1 MDNSSAPM
9 PVSTGLTEE
18 QVEAYLISH
27 PEFFEN
33 VPDLLAT
40 LYLPSPYGAGTVS
53 LAERQQQIQRE
64 KIRTLEA
71 QMADLLQYGQK
82 NETISDKVH
91 RLSLGLLAS
100 QQLEILLPMLHGTLR
115 EDFEVSQV
123 ALRLWHAPKDLH
135 HQELPE
141 FLPISQALQQWTIA
155 QSEPYCGPLPQY
167 QGQTLEIEWLAEVSS
182 VNSCALI
189 PLRTDRVIGLLAIA
203 SDDTQ
208 RFTLDMG
215 KLYLKRISELVSAA
229 LLRYI

>member
-1 MDNSSAPM
+1 MDNSSVPL
-9 PVSTGLTEE
+9 PVSTALTED

-71 QMADLLQYGQK
+71 QMADLLQYGQM
-82 NETISDKVH
+82 NEAISDKVH

-100 QQLEILLPMLHGTLR
+100 QQLEILLPMMHGTLR

-123 ALRLWHAPKDLH
+123 ALRLWQPPKDVR
-135 HQELPE
+135 HQELAE
-141 FLPISQALQQWTIA
+141 FLPVSQALQQWTIA
-155 QSEPYCGPLPQY
+155 LSEPYCGPLPQY
-167 QGQTLEIEWLAEVSS
+167 QGQVLDLSWLEEGSAT
-182 VNSCALI
+182 NSCALI

-203 SDDTQ
+203 SNDTQ

-229 LLRYI
+229 MLRYI